1 MYDSGFKHIINIDFS
16 KIVISLMQEKYSEY
30 SSTFKCKIFWRIK
43 LKDMVMDCTELE
55 FSDGE
60 FDVVIDKGT
69 LDSILV
75 NLIRKKI

>member
-1 MYDSGFKHIINIDFS
+1 
-16 KIVISLMQEKYSEY
+16 
-30 SSTFKCKIFWRIK
+30 
-43 LKDMVMDCTELE
+43 MDCTELE

-75 NLIRKKI
+75 SKKS